1 MCLVNIPFHR
11 DTLTFVAV
19 AMQFASTA
27 APPCDKIYSTNLAP
41 AADPR
46 PSPPSAH
53 SKIKSSKKPDL
64 SLSVFSSSFNSK
76 SLLRT
81 HNSLIQDRPALS
93 ASRDIGTGSILSS
106 APIRHTFLL
115 QPANLRRALN

>member
-19 AMQFASTA
+19 AMHFASTA
-27 APPCDKIYSTNLAP
+27 TLRVISFTNLAP

-46 PSPPSAH
+46 PSPLSAH

-64 SLSVFSSSFNSK
+64 SLSLSLFFFPLSFF
-76 SLLRT
+76 
-81 HNSLIQDRPALS
+81 Q
-93 ASRDIGTGSILSS
+93 
-106 APIRHTFLL
+106 
-115 QPANLRRALN
+115 